1 MKPTFT
7 QVISFWSVVDD
18 DGRLF
23 LLKRMVNLTRKQE
36 KQMSSLDCL

>member
-7 QVISFWSVVDD
+7 QLISFWSVVDD
-18 DGRLF
+18 GGRLF
-23 LLKRMVNLTRKQE
+23 LLKRTVNLIRNQE